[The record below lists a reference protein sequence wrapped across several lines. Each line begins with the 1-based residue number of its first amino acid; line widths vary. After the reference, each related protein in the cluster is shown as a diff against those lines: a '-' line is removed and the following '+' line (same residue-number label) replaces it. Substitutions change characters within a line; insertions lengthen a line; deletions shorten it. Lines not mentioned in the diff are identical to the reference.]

1 MDENTTPTVSS
12 IEQLGKQVTELQ
24 AQLEEMRS
32 GSLPADKLSM
42 VVFSGDLDRQL
53 AAFIIATG
61 AAAMFDEVVM
71 FFTFWA
77 TPALRDPRKSPGP
90 KDMMAKMFGWML
102 PRGSGRLRLSK
113 MHMAGMGT
121 AMMKGLMKKKGV
133 MSLEQLIRQAADAGV
148 KIYVCQMSMDLMG
161 FTMDEL
167 IDYPDMKPAG
177 VAKFLAEAG
186 TSKTTLFI

>member
-1 MDENTTPTVSS
+1 MADQPETMNMSELKSRVDD
-12 IEQLGKQVTELQ
+12 LQ
-24 AQLEEMRS
+24 AQIEDMKAS
-32 GSLPADKLSM
+32 SLPEDKLSM
-42 VVFSGDLDRQL
+42 VVFSGDLDKLL

-77 TPALRDPRKSPGP
+77 TPALRDPAKSGGK

-102 PRGSGRLRLSK
+102 PKGSGKLKLGK

-121 AMMKGLMKKKGV
+121 GMMKGLMKKKNV
-133 MSLEQLIRQAADAGV
+133 MSLEQLIKQAADSGV

-161 FTMDEL
+161 FSQDEL
-167 IDYPDMKPAG
+167 IDYPDLKLAG
-177 VAKFLAEAG
+177 VAKFLGEAG
-186 TSKTTLFI
+186 TSKSTLFI

>member
-1 MDENTTPTVSS
+1 MNMSELKSRVDD
-12 IEQLGKQVTELQ
+12 LQ
-24 AQLEEMRS
+24 AQIEDMKAS
-32 GSLPADKLSM
+32 SLPEDKLSM
-42 VVFSGDLDRQL
+42 VVFSGDLDKLL

-77 TPALRDPRKSPGP
+77 TPALRDPAKSGGK

-102 PRGSGRLRLSK
+102 PKGSGKLKLGK

-121 AMMKGLMKKKGV
+121 GMMKGLMKKKNV
-133 MSLEQLIRQAADAGV
+133 MSLEQLIKQAADSGV

-161 FTMDEL
+161 FSQDEL
-167 IDYPDMKPAG
+167 IDYPDLKLAG
-177 VAKFLAEAG
+177 VAKFLGEAG
-186 TSKTTLFI
+186 TSKSTLFI